1 MNLFGLNNS
10 LADSLSCLQLVFLYK
25 LIDGAASGSFGTHV
39 ANLAG
44 VPIEV
49 VERADTISKD
59 FARNFKDKIEGKK
72 NKATGRLPLTAQADF
87 AYLHALATGKIELPE
102 DKVRQREVLMGI
114 KRAVQSYLPS
124 I

>member
-1 MNLFGLNNS
+1 M
-10 LADSLSCLQLVFLYK
+10 
-25 LIDGAASGSFGTHV
+25 

-49 VERADTISKD
+49 VERADVISKD

-72 NKATGRLPLTAQADF
+72 NKVTGRLPLTAQADF
-87 AYLHALATGKIELPE
+87 AYLYGLATGKIELPE
-102 DKVRQREVLMGI
+102 DQVRQREVLQGI
-114 KRAVQSYLPS
+114 KRAALNYLPP